1 MKFRTKM
8 DEDTEREQNPAFKQV
23 PELWDFLN
31 HEDSWSKFQILWNQE
46 TRQGVPYYCL
56 SQGKKVDVTN
66 YARVMCESGWR
77 RFDDF
82 VGFSS
87 YNESQSGCV
96 LPIVV
101 VCDDCLRAIGVDP
114 SQYDTQDDLDYQLR
128 NETDPDKLMLLGMRD
143 LQESEWKILYFRW
156 HELMIKAGRWTD
168 DWDDYVS
175 PYDLP
180 LSATMESRI
189 QSRYMGA
196 GNTDPDMFARMALG
210 WYEGNGK
217 RIKGRSA
224 FRKWSQEWHSDR
236 NRVTAGRMIER
247 MYWLLGEPNPPKWD
261 QVRSM
266 KACVETVEKM
276 RRQDKEYEIR
286 YRLLDSKTRRRK
298 SRVDDD
304 GYEWAI
310 SLASRL
316 SRQGLIESYAGMFV
330 KRYSLDQSGYWKSI
344 FDDRKRGLFVP
355 LRERS
360 MSAEKEE
367 E

>member
-1 MKFRTKM
+1 MKFRTKK
-8 DEDTEREQNPAFKQV
+8 DTDTEREQNPAFKQV

-31 HEDSWSKFQILWNQE
+31 HEDSWDKFQLLWNQE

-56 SQGKKVDVTN
+56 SQSKKVDGTA
-66 YARVMCESGWR
+66 YARVMCDGDKWR
-77 RFDDF
+77 RYDDF

-101 VCDDCLRAIGVDP
+101 VCDHCLRAIGVDP

-143 LQESEWKILYFRW
+143 LEESEWKILYFRW
-156 HELMIKAGRWTD
+156 YELMIKAGRWTD
-168 DWDDYVS
+168 DWDDYVRTEGFAV
-175 PYDLP
+175 DETDR
-180 LSATMESRI
+180 ARHK
-189 QSRYMGA
+189 YMRA
-196 GNTDPDMFARMALG
+196 GCTDPDMFARIYLG
-210 WYEGNGK
+210 WYEGNGTT
-217 RIKGRSA
+217 IKGRSQ
-224 FRKWSQEWHSDR
+224 FRKWSQEWHDDR

-266 KACVETVEKM
+266 KACVETVERM

-298 SRVDDD
+298 SRVEDDA
-304 GYEWAI
+304 YEWAI

-316 SRQGLIESYAGMFV
+316 SREALIESYAGMFV
-330 KRYSLDQSGYWKSI
+330 KRYSLDQRGYWKSI
-344 FDDRKRGLFVP
+344 FRDRKDGRFVP
-355 LRERS
+355 RRRRS
-360 MSAEKEE
+360 MSTEKEE